1 MFVQL
6 QRYFDVCILILNG
19 FLVIKMIMVNK
30 IEIVVLQ
37 DKFFFVNV
45 KICII
50 EGICIFYKINFI
62 ESFCVFGLYFDK
74 FLKDIFLDFFYCLI
88 KKNLDIIVLNL
99 KFKIVR
105 FKS

>member
-6 QRYFDVCILILNG
+6 QRYFDVCILILND

-30 IEIVVLQ
+30 IEIVMIQ

-74 FLKDIFLDFFYCLI
+74 F
-88 KKNLDIIVLNL
+88 
-99 KFKIVR
+99 
-105 FKS
+105 